1 MMLHIVILVLSGAL
15 LACLLY
21 YECREGPRGLLV
33 PVKTALSGLFVITV
47 LVQPHPM
54 PVYYHLL
61 LIGLFFCLA
70 GDVFLALPQD
80 RMFRLGL
87 VSFLVGHIFYSVAFF
102 TTAPVSAWT
111 WWGTLVAL
119 IVSGWIYRWLKPSLG
134 TMNIPVLAYIVIITI
149 MVSGAW
155 SIWGDARLA
164 WTGRTMV
171 FAGAC
176 CFYISDIFV
185 SRDRFVKKEV
195 LNRLIGLPLYYGGQF
210 LLAFSVGQL

>member
-1 MMLHIVILVLSGAL
+1 MMLHIAIIVLAAILLPI
-15 LACLLY
+15 LLY
-21 YECREGPRGLLV
+21 YECREDRRGLV
-33 PVKTALSGLFVITV
+33 PAKAALSALFVVTA

-54 PVYYHLL
+54 PGYYYFV
-61 LIGLFFCLA
+61 LIGLLFCLG
-70 GDVFLALPQD
+70 GDVSLALPQD

-102 TTAPVSAWT
+102 MTADTGAWT
-111 WWGTLVAL
+111 WWGTLVVL
-119 IVSGWIYRWLKPSLG
+119 IVSGWVYFWLRPRLG
-134 TMNIPVLAYIVIITI
+134 RMNGPVLAYIVVITV

-164 WTGRTMV
+164 WDGRIMV

-176 CFYISDIFV
+176 CFYVSDIFV
-185 SRDRFVKKEV
+185 ARDRFVKMEA

-210 LLAFSVGQL
+210 LLAFSVGQF